1 MLAGLSSWP
10 SVRVPGSLPA
20 ALLAIVSTFIFTASP
35 VRAADLASV
44 LAGQKNLTVFSGLLT
59 QYPDL
64 FADLSSVTVLAPN
77 DAAFDKLGN
86 WGAVSSNP
94 DSVKSIINYHIINK
108 LITPSSIFKGASI
121 FAPTKLTDPAY
132 TNVTGGQ
139 TLILTKDPPSGSI
152 AVTSGFATRGTIIVE
167 DLKFDGGL
175 VHVIDSVMRVPG
187 TIEQTAREA
196 YTDLTAFLGAL
207 YAAGIVSDF
216 TELGNVT
223 IFIPRSLAFQELA
236 GTFSSMGQDQ
246 LKRVLD
252 YHLIPKTVL
261 HSWQFL
267 DSTALTTNSGGAK
280 VNIQLDANSIYINS
294 ARIIQADIL
303 VDNGLVQMIDNV
315 LNPDVP
321 NAKPNFTAATQT
333 PVFDVSGATQTGT
346 GAATPFAND
355 IPCTVSCLVKPT
367 GTPGGGVQSSL
378 SRAGVPAP
386 RCTGVLAGAGMGLG
400 MAIGAMIA
408 L

>member
-1 MLAGLSSWP
+1 MLPGLSSWP
-10 SVRVPGSLPA
+10 SARVSGSLPA

-59 QYPDL
+59 EYPDL
-64 FADLSSVTVLAPN
+64 FANLSSVTVLAPN

-108 LITPSSIFKGASI
+108 LVTSSSIFKGAST
-121 FAPTKLTDPAY
+121 FASTKLTDPAY

-139 TLILTKDPPSGSI
+139 TLILTKDPSESI
-152 AVTSGFATRGTIIVE
+152 AVTSGFATRGTLIVE

-187 TIEQTAREA
+187 SIEETAREA

-207 YAAGIVSDF
+207 YAVGIVSDF
-216 TELGNVT
+216 TQLGNVT
-223 IFIPRSLAFQELA
+223 IFIPHSSAFQELA

-246 LKRVLD
+246 LKRVLN

-267 DSTALTTNSGGAK
+267 DSSALTTNSGGIK
-280 VNIQLDANSIYINS
+280 VNIELDANSIYINS

-303 VDNGLVQMIDNV
+303 IDNGLVQMIDNV

-321 NAKPNFTAATQT
+321 NAKPNLTAATQT
-333 PVFDVSGATQTGT
+333 PVFDVSGAAQTGT
-346 GAATPFAND
+346 GAATPFSND

-367 GTPGGGVQSSL
+367 GTLGGGVQSSL